1 MIIVD
6 GARGWRRW
14 MEAWT
19 NRGSSTVGRELR
31 RHMEEHRKQGWEEG
45 VSISGWSRTRKGAA
59 ARGDGS

>member
-19 NRGSSTVGRELR
+19 NRGSSIVGREMR
-31 RHMEEHRKQGWEEG
+31 RHMEEHKRRVGKE
-45 VSISGWSRTRKGAA
+45 
-59 ARGDGS
+59 